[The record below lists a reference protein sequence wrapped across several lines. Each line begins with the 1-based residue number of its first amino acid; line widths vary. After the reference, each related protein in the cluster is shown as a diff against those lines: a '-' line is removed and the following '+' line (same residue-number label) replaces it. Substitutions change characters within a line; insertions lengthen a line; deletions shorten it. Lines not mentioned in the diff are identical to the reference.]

1 MVFSSTVFLFAF
13 LPSVLLLYYLCP
25 RQLRNGIL
33 LLASLVFYSWGEPVY
48 ILVMLFSTVFDYING
63 LLIERALVQ
72 GRRGRARAVLIC
84 SVCGNLLILGF
95 FKYGDFLVKNLNALL
110 GTAITPLDLPLPIG
124 ISFYTFQTMSY
135 TIDLYRGQGR
145 AQRSLVDF
153 GAFVALFPQ
162 LVAGPIVRYQ
172 NIEARLRFRRESPE
186 CFLQGAERFI
196 RGLFKKLVFANSLG
210 LMWERISAAEPISL
224 SAGTAWLGALAFSL
238 QIYYDFSGYSDMA
251 IGLGKMFGFD
261 FPENFDH
268 PYRAKSASE
277 FWRRWHMSLGTWFRE
292 YVYIPLGGSRRG
304 RGRTALNLM
313 IVWSLTGL
321 WHGASWNFLVWGLYF
336 GLLILGEKLFF
347 QRLLDRLPAALG
359 HFYGLFAAVLGW
371 VIFAFED
378 MGRGAEYLLA
388 MFSGPLFGAD
398 TGYYLRTGL
407 PLLLFCALLS
417 LGLSER
423 LRRRLDGA
431 EESGLL
437 FSARLLLGGGMF
449 FVSLCFLIGAS
460 YNTFLYFRF

>member
-238 QIYYDFSGYSDMA
+238 QIY
-251 IGLGKMFGFD
+251 
-261 FPENFDH
+261 
-268 PYRAKSASE
+268 
-277 FWRRWHMSLGTWFRE
+277 
-292 YVYIPLGGSRRG
+292 
-304 RGRTALNLM
+304 
-313 IVWSLTGL
+313 
-321 WHGASWNFLVWGLYF
+321 
-336 GLLILGEKLFF
+336 
-347 QRLLDRLPAALG
+347 
-359 HFYGLFAAVLGW
+359 
-371 VIFAFED
+371 
-378 MGRGAEYLLA
+378 
-388 MFSGPLFGAD
+388 
-398 TGYYLRTGL
+398 
-407 PLLLFCALLS
+407 
-417 LGLSER
+417 
-423 LRRRLDGA
+423 
-431 EESGLL
+431 
-437 FSARLLLGGGMF
+437 
-449 FVSLCFLIGAS
+449 
-460 YNTFLYFRF
+460 